1 MTNKYDSLTEA
12 QKTKV
17 RKHLSGLFLNG
28 NVSFRFYKKDGT
40 LRDSVGCL
48 DQAVMEANNALP
60 KEKSESEQKPINLN
74 VFKYFDLDKKA
85 WRSFN
90 LSSLEDV
97 MKVKFD
103 DLIDKIITN
112 P

>member
-1 MTNKYDSLTEA
+1 MTNKYDNLTEE
-12 QKTKV
+12 QKVKV
-17 RKHLSGLFLNG
+17 RKHLSSLFLNG

-40 LRDSVGCL
+40 LRDSIGCL
-48 DQAVMEANNALP
+48 DKQVMEANDALP
-60 KEKSESEQKPINLN
+60 KEKSKDEQKPINLN

-97 MKVKFD
+97 MEVKFN
-103 DLIDKIITN
+103 DLIDKIILN

>member
-12 QKTKV
+12 RKTKV

-74 VFKYFDLDKKA
+74 VFKYFDLDKKT

-97 MKVKFD
+97 MEVKFD
-103 DLIDKIITN
+103 YLIDKIILN

>member
-17 RKHLSGLFLNG
+17 RKHLSGLFLNS

-48 DQAVMEANNALP
+48 DQAVMESYDALP
-60 KEKSESEQKPINLN
+60 KEKSEAEQKPINLN

-97 MKVKFD
+97 MEVKFD
-103 DLIDKIITN
+103 DLIDKIISN

>member
-17 RKHLSGLFLNG
+17 RKHLSGLFLNS

-48 DQAVMEANNALP
+48 DQAVMESYDALP
-60 KEKSESEQKPINLN
+60 KEKSEAEQKPINLN

-97 MKVKFD
+97 MEVKFD

>member
-1 MTNKYDSLTEA
+1 MPNKYDSLTEA

-17 RKHLSGLFLNG
+17 CKHLSGLFLNS

-48 DQAVMEANNALP
+48 DQAVMESYDALP

-97 MKVKFD
+97 MEVKFN
-103 DLIDKIITN
+103 DLIDKIISN

>member
-1 MTNKYDSLTEA
+1 MTNKYDILTED
-12 QKTKV
+12 QKIKV
-17 RKHLSGLFLNG
+17 RKHLSSLFLNS

-48 DQAVMEANNALP
+48 DQAIMESYDALP
-60 KEKSESEQKPINLN
+60 KEKSEAEQKPINLN

-97 MKVKFD
+97 MEVKFD
-103 DLIDKIITN
+103 DLIDKIISN

>member
-97 MKVKFD
+97 MEVKFD
-103 DLIDKIITN
+103 NLIDKIISN